1 MFRYGSLVRVVFH
14 GAVLAALCSQS
25 AGAQSADANS
35 RIYLYQG
42 GDRAQRLAEGAQRQ
56 GTLTLYTSL
65 ATSESAPL
73 AKAFEKKTGV
83 KVELWRALSSQ
94 VLQRTLAEA
103 RAGRNSV
110 DVIETNGPEMEELA
124 REKVTS
130 RFFSPYLGDLPSW
143 GRPAHGAW
151 AADRVDFFVAAYN
164 TGKVRRDEL
173 PASYDG
179 FLDPKWKGRIGV
191 EATDQEWLQGIVKTW
206 GERRGMDFFRR
217 LAAMKPE
224 VRKGHVL
231 MSQMVASG
239 EVQVNLTNYSANAQS
254 MKKKGQPIDWKPV
267 QPVIGRP
274 QAVGVA
280 ASAPHPDAA
289 LLFVDFVLSPE
300 GQRLLD
306 SMGRPPASTKVKSS
320 LGDFPTVMLDPA
332 SIVDESAK
340 WQKLWDDALLPK

>member
-1 MFRYGSLVRVVFH
+1 MHHNGSIVRALFLGALLAVFSS
-14 GAVLAALCSQS
+14 G
-25 AGAQSADANS
+25 AGAQVADANS
-35 RIYLYQG
+35 KIYLYQG
-42 GDRAQRLAEGAQRQ
+42 GDRAERLAGAARREGS
-56 GTLTLYTSL
+56 LTLYTSL
-65 ATSESAPL
+65 ATSESVPL
-73 AKAFEKKTGV
+73 AKAFEKQTGV
-83 KVELWRALSSQ
+83 KVELWRALSGQ
-94 VLQRTLAEA
+94 VLQRTLSEA
-103 RAGRNSV
+103 RAGRNAV

-130 RFFSPYLGDLPSW
+130 RFFSPYLADLPSW
-143 GRPAHGAW
+143 ARPAHGRW
-151 AADRVDFFVAAYN
+151 ASDRVDFFVAAYN
-164 TGKVRRDEL
+164 TAKVRAADL
-173 PASYDG
+173 PDTYEG

-191 EATDQEWLQGIVKTW
+191 EATDFEWLQGIVKTW
-206 GERRGMDFFRR
+206 GPQRGMGFFRK

-231 MSQMVASG
+231 MSQLVASG

-274 QAVGVA
+274 QGVGVA
-280 ASAPHPDAA
+280 EKAPHPDAA

-306 SMGRPPASTKVKSS
+306 SMGRPPSSTKVKSS

-332 SIVDESAK
+332 DIVDESAK
-340 WQKLWDDALLPK
+340 WQKLWNDALLPK